1 MATAKDI
8 TVPSVIAVTTLEVV
22 KSANLPQ
29 QIQRVTVVTMGFG
42 HVAAA

>member
-22 KSANLPQ
+22 QSANLPQ
-29 QIQRVTVVTMGFG
+29 QIQLVTVVTMGFG